1 MLAVDLNKTLF
12 YRHRG
17 FDREGF
23 AKSAELAKDRLKQLR
38 SEIDL
43 GIAFRSSSDSF
54 ISQPMST
61 VQTPPIVSTTLSI
74 PRSILVT
81 YSTPNIAQSIPNY
94 QQLDLSID
102 QIEFTSLDLYG

>member
-12 YRHRG
+12 YRHHG

-54 ISQPMST
+54 ISQPISE
-61 VQTPPIVSTTLSI
+61 VQIPPIVSTTLSV
-74 PRSILVT
+74 PRSVRVA
-81 YSTPNIAQSIPNY
+81 YSAPNIAQSLPNY

-102 QIEFTSLDLYG
+102 QIEFPSLDLYG

>member
-43 GIAFRSSSDSF
+43 GIAF
-54 ISQPMST
+54 
-61 VQTPPIVSTTLSI
+61 
-74 PRSILVT
+74 
-81 YSTPNIAQSIPNY
+81 
-94 QQLDLSID
+94 
-102 QIEFTSLDLYG
+102 

>member
-38 SEIDL
+38 NEIDF
-43 GIAFRSSSDSF
+43 GTEFRPTSDPFITQPSSTAH
-54 ISQPMST
+54 I
-61 VQTPPIVSTTLSI
+61 PIVSTTLSV
-74 PRSILVT
+74 PRSVRIT
-81 YSTPNIAQSIPNY
+81 YSTPNIMQSLPNY
-94 QQLDLSID
+94 QQLDLSSD
-102 QIEFTSLDLYG
+102 QIAFSSLDLYG

>member
-23 AKSAELAKDRLKQLR
+23 AKSTELAKDRLKQLR
-38 SEIDL
+38 REIDL

-54 ISQPMST
+54 ISQPISE
-61 VQTPPIVSTTLSI
+61 VQIPPIVSTTLSV
-74 PRSILVT
+74 PRSVRVA
-81 YSTPNIAQSIPNY
+81 YSAPNIAQSLPNY

-102 QIEFTSLDLYG
+102 QIEFPSLDLYG